1 MALQAPTELE
11 RLGTFT
17 SELRLS
23 SIPQD
28 VVRLAKLAILNI
40 ISGILVSDH
49 PRLNP
54 GRAALLRYAQ
64 SQGAAPRSTIVGTTQ
79 RTSPELAALVTSG
92 SAMMA
97 HGDDWSWPARTHL
110 SAVVFPAALAMAEA
124 QGREGADLIAA
135 FIAGS
140 EVAIRVGAAIKPVTD
155 RKIPFTSPV
164 HGLATAASAAN
175 LMRMDPA
182 KAALALSIASDMGTG
197 LLAQAP
203 RQHVVLRTPLGGS
216 LGLYAAGLAA
226 EGIEGRLDV
235 LSAFCEIYGRYD
247 PSALLDGL
255 GDRFIFGECGFLPKV
270 FHFSTGIY
278 PTIHGLQVHRR
289 TATYP
294 TADIVGIECLSS
306 PALRQVYGAAPDL
319 SREMT
324 HFSLKLAIAL
334 ALTGSGFLYEDVATL
349 PHPAP
354 EVRRLS
360 ALVELTAHPDLHEQV
375 NLSAAAE
382 RTVSRL
388 RLRDGSLI
396 SIDSAPY
403 PAVTHYERDEGR
415 VKALFMRRLGLRLG
429 DSRAQAIIEAVEALD
444 QSMGLEKL
452 VHALSPPPSDRK
464 GIVS

>member
-1 MALQAPTELE
+1 MVSQAPTELE
-11 RLGTFT
+11 RLGAFACG
-17 SELRLS
+17 LRPS
-23 SIPQD
+23 SVPQD
-28 VVRLAKLAILNI
+28 VLRLAKLAILNI
-40 ISGILVSDH
+40 ISGILVTDH

-54 GRAALLRYAQ
+54 GRAALLRYAM
-64 SQGAAPRSTIVGTTQ
+64 SQGAAPRASIVGSAE

-110 SAVVFPAALAMAEA
+110 SAVVFPAALAMAQA

-140 EVAIRVGAAIKPVTD
+140 EVAIRVGSAIEPVTD

-164 HGLATAASAAN
+164 HGLATAAAAAH
-175 LMRMDPA
+175 LMGLDKDR
-182 KAALALSIASDMGTG
+182 AALALSIASDMGTG

-235 LSAFCEIYGRYD
+235 LPAFCQIYGRYE
-247 PSALLDGL
+247 PSQLLQDL
-255 GDRFIFGECGFLPKV
+255 GDRLIFGECGFLPKL

-278 PTIHGLQVHRR
+278 PTIHGIQNHRR
-289 TATYP
+289 SASYATS
-294 TADIVGIECLSS
+294 DIVAIECLSS

-324 HFSLKLAIAL
+324 HFSLRLAIAL
-334 ALTGSGFLYEDVATL
+334 ALVGSDFLYDDVATL
-349 PHPAP
+349 PHPDP

-360 ALVELTAHPDLHEQV
+360 ALVELKPHPQLHEQV
-375 NLSAAAE
+375 NLNAAAE
-382 RTVSRL
+382 PTVTEL
-388 RLRDGSLI
+388 RLRDGRRI
-396 SIDSAPY
+396 RIDSLAY
-403 PAVTHYERDEGR
+403 PAGTDAGRDEDR
-415 VKALFMRRLGLRLG
+415 VRALVMRRLSPRWGESRTLALIDAVEGL
-429 DSRAQAIIEAVEALD
+429 DRAQGLDRLLQCLTPPAV
-444 QSMGLEKL
+444 
-452 VHALSPPPSDRK
+452 
-464 GIVS
+464 